1 MSGSKK
7 LLILILIAVGLVLA
21 NFASPLRVNRL
32 AIQLKPEPVAQIGRF
47 AITNTLI
54 SSWLA
59 MLLLIILAI
68 LSSRKLQDKPKAR
81 SLQNVVE
88 SAFEALYNFMQN
100 FAGERTRSFFPVVGT
115 LFLFILTMNWLG
127 LLPGFGSIGFWE
139 AREDQRLF
147 VPLLRGATTDLNTTV
162 ALAICAVLSLQVYG
176 LRTLGA
182 REYLSRFVA
191 IGKFVTF
198 GRLLAKEGQVQ
209 VSLLFQGLLELF
221 IGVLDIF
228 EEATKIVSFS
238 FRLFGNM
245 FGGEV
250 LLTVMA
256 FLAPY
261 IVSIPFM
268 ALEIFAG
275 FIQALIFAILS
286 TAFLSRA
293 TTSQHA
299 EEGAEDESMV
309 SPQAVAS

>member
-7 LLILILIAVGLVLA
+7 LLILILVAVGLVLA
-21 NFASPLRVNRL
+21 NFVSPLRVEHL
-32 AIQLKPEPVAQIGRF
+32 IIQLKPEPVAQIGRF
-47 AITNTLI
+47 TITNTLI

-59 MLLLIILAI
+59 MLLLIILAV
-68 LSSRKLQDKPKAR
+68 LGSRNLQDKPKAW
-81 SLQNVVE
+81 SLQNILE

-100 FAGERTRSFFPVVGT
+100 FAGERTRSFFPIVGT
-115 LFLFILTMNWLG
+115 LFLFILVMNWIG
-127 LLPGFGSIGFWE
+127 LLPGFGSIGLWE
-139 AREDQRLF
+139 EQEGQRLF

-182 REYLSRFVA
+182 RAYLGRFVA
-191 IGKFVTF
+191 IGKFVAF
-198 GRLLAKEGQVQ
+198 GRALLKEGQVR
-209 VSLLFQGLLELF
+209 VNLLFQGVLELF

-228 EEATKIVSFS
+228 EEITKIISFS

-250 LLTVMA
+250 LLAVMA

-261 IVSIPFM
+261 VVSIPFM
-268 ALEIFAG
+268 ALEIFGG

-293 TTSQHA
+293 TSSHQA
-299 EEGAEDESMV
+299 EETTGDETPA
-309 SPQAVAS
+309 SPQAVTS